1 MLPILTYTGV
11 KKARFLLKQNLASEE
26 GDEKLMITVMFK
38 SESVHI
44 IQLYICHRLDCKHF
58 FNKKKELYENVHFS
72 REYSSF

>member
-26 GDEKLMITVMFK
+26 GDEKLMITVMVK

-44 IQLYICHRLDCKHF
+44 IQLYIISSIRLQAF
-58 FNKKKELYENVHFS
+58 L
-72 REYSSF
+72 